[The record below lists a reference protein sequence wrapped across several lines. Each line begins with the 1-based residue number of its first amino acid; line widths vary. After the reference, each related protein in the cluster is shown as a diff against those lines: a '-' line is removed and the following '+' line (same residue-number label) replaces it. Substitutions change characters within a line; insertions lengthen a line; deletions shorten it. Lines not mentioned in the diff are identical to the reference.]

1 MSRLAQH
8 RHKIPVTITNVS
20 HRAHHCRV
28 LLPGKFNSMISSIIS
43 AFDTVDHPTLLSI
56 LQSRF
61 SVTRQPPEWFR
72 SYLTGRTHVFT
83 THSGH
88 TPPVPLICGVPQGSS
103 LGPAQFISYTECTT
117 TAFPSHSVQ
126 YMFADD
132 TQFYSYC
139 QISETSLLVAR
150 LSSCIDY
157 TLSSPTLHYGY
168 NSTHRRPSLSG
179 SAHAPIC

>member
-1 MSRLAQH
+1 MWPEVCQTRKNMYFFGYKSGHQGP
-8 RHKIPVTITNVS
+8 IPLS
-20 HRAHHCRV
+20 
-28 LLPGKFNSMISSIIS
+28 S

-61 SVTRQPPEWFR
+61 SVTGQPLDWFR
-72 SYLTGRTHVFT
+72 SYLTGRTQVFT

-88 TPPVPLICGVPQGSS
+88 TPPAPIVSGVLQCPG
-103 LGPAQFISYTECTT
+103 QFISYTECTT